1 MNTNQSDRNL
11 LDNHIGCYGQYKPG
25 DPVCKKLCAIS
36 LRCAAEQNR
45 NIRVEVLEDLMSA
58 GATILKIQ

>member
-1 MNTNQSDRNL
+1 MNKNERDKNL
-11 LDNHIGCYGQYKPG
+11 LDNHIGCYGQFKPG
-25 DPVCKKLCAIS
+25 SPICKNLCAIN
-36 LRCAAEQNR
+36 LRCATEQNR